1 MDKTI
6 QRVEINTNY
15 GTSIFCPFCG
25 QKVSNTEAGESGEE
39 WVSPCPHTLFVAH
52 DEGFEY
58 RSERFNN
65 QLGLPKDNDDIELPE
80 KGIDGLTDLAA
91 ADCPLAFLLFLS
103 ALAFLTLRFFIRG
116 DNSPPLLIGSMLR
129 ENFFSE

>member
-58 RSERFNN
+58 RSERFNA
-65 QLGLPKDNDDIELPE
+65 QLGLPEDGDEIELPE
-80 KGIDGLTDLAA
+80 KGIDGLTDQTAFDDAVKFAA
-91 ADCPLAFLLFLS
+91 YVGPPS
-103 ALAFLTLRFFIRG
+103 FF
-116 DNSPPLLIGSMLR
+116 GSYVG
-129 ENFFSE
+129 FSSQPDEIK